1 MKNEKTVEADENEI
15 EQYQIFEQPFV
26 NLQFENK
33 YYSFQTFVMYIS
45 QLHTTFIQ
53 IIFIKLLF
61 Y

>member
-15 EQYQIFEQPFV
+15 EQYQIFEHSFV

-53 IIFIKLLF
+53 IIFIKSLF

>member
-1 MKNEKTVEADENEI
+1 MENEKTVEADENEI

-45 QLHTTFIQ
+45 QLHMFIQ
-53 IIFIKLLF
+53 IISIKLLF

>member
-45 QLHTTFIQ
+45 QLHTFIQ